1 MLRPGRVRLAPTG
14 VSLSF
19 HVGRGLGGIP
29 AWRSADTFLA
39 VVFDPF
45 VANRRY
51 DGGLKLK
58 QGRPEMI

>member
-14 VSLSF
+14 VALPFQS
-19 HVGRGLGGIP
+19 GGGLAPIT